1 MSGIVAWFAR
11 NAVAANLL
19 MIVAFI
25 GGMMAFNRMER
36 EMFPVVAV
44 AGASVTVAWNGASPQ
59 DVEEQIVTRIEEVV
73 ADIDGLD
80 RITSVAYEGGGTV
93 NIRGRDDIDMQEF
106 LDEIKIRVDQIN
118 NLPQAAYRPQVTRW
132 EQRNWYFG
140 MVVHGDVDTLTLK
153 RLADQVRDDIAELP
167 GGELARVGGVLDEEV
182 SIEVSED
189 DLRRYNLSFS
199 DVANAIRSSSLNSSG
214 GRVRSSVGDV
224 SMATRQLA
232 DTKEQ
237 FNNIIIR
244 ESSDQGTIR
253 VGDVATVIDGFVD
266 ADLTATYDHDPS
278 AFVFVTSPDKMDI
291 GRYTKGFRDYI
302 ERANNHANGILPEGA
317 RIDILWD
324 DSVIFDAR
332 MDLISTSALTGAV
345 MVMIVLLLFL
355 RPLVAFWVTMGIVTA
370 FAGGIM
376 MLPFFGV
383 SWNILSTFAVLLVI
397 GVIVDDAIVVGE
409 NIHKEVESGRRDGI
423 DASIVGTQL
432 VLKPIIFGVL
442 TTIIAFLPWAFVTG
456 PTRAFTQQISFVV
469 VAALTFSLIECLFI
483 LPAHLAHMKKQ
494 KFDGPMGGLMKIQ
507 RRIADSLI
515 WFANNIYKP
524 VLELALRF
532 RYATITLFFCIL
544 FLAISAV
551 YITKNV
557 PFKFMP
563 EIEGSLIQV
572 TIEMPEG
579 TPFSRVMQVRDQ
591 LQAGVDVASVELANE
606 WGAEIAQL
614 RALKADK
621 NERSVRGN
629 VNDDGII
636 QGASIVASNTQVQ
649 AWIGMIEPEDRP
661 ETLRTK
667 TVSDLIRDRVGPI
680 QDAEEIT
687 FNFTQND
694 DDTGVRFAL
703 NHQNLER
710 LREASEVV
718 KEHLAT
724 YAATYDIGDNLTSS
738 ADEIQMQL
746 KPGAESLGITL
757 ADVSRQ
763 VRQAYYGEEVQRL
776 PRDGEDVRVMVRL
789 PKEARTSL
797 DSLDNLRIRTADGR
811 EVPITQVAEF
821 RYAPGISRILRR
833 NRTRSVSVYA
843 EVKGDGGRGY
853 IMDDMNVNFWPEFER
868 RYPDIERGLA
878 GGYEQEQDFNR
889 DIGRLLLLA
898 IGAMYMLLAIAFR
911 SYAQPLLLMTAI
923 PFAYAGAVFGHWA
936 FGVPMAMFSLF
947 GIAAAAG
954 VVINDNLVLV
964 DYVNRRRAEGIGAV
978 QALVDAGVSRFRPIL
993 LTSVT
998 TFVGI
1003 LPLIA
1008 ERSVQAQFLKPMVV
1022 ALGCAV
1028 AFALFVSLFLVPAL
1042 YAVGVEIGRIFRW
1055 SWGGRPYRRIGE
1067 TYSGEA
1073 NLDTE
1078 ELIGTSA
1085 EDPRPLPAE

>member
-19 MIVAFI
+19 MIVAFV
-25 GGMMAFNRMER
+25 GGMLAFNRMER

-59 DVEEQIVTRIEEVV
+59 DVEEQIITRIEEVV

-80 RITSVAYEGGGTV
+80 RITSIAYEGAGTV

-118 NLPQAAYRPQVTRW
+118 NLPQAAFEPQVQRW
-132 EQRNWYFG
+132 EQRDWYFG
-140 MVVHGDVDTLTLK
+140 MVVHGDVDPLTLK

-167 GGELARVGGVLDEEV
+167 GGELAQVQGVLDEEV

-199 DVANAIRSSSLNSSG
+199 DVANAIRNSSLNSSG

-232 DTKEQ
+232 DTREQ
-237 FNNIIIR
+237 FEGIIVT
-244 ESSDQGTIR
+244 ETSDEGKIK
-253 VGDVATVIDGFVD
+253 VGDVATVIDGFID
-266 ADLTATYDHDPS
+266 ADLKATFNDQPT
-278 AFVFVTSPDKMDI
+278 AFVFIVSPDKMDI
-291 GRYTKGFRDYI
+291 GRYAQGFRDYI
-302 ERANNHANGILPEGA
+302 DRANQPSNGILPEGVQ
-317 RIDILWD
+317 IDKLWD
-324 DSVIFDAR
+324 NSVIFDAR
-332 MDLISTSALTGAV
+332 MKLISESALLGAV

-355 RPLVAFWVTMGIVTA
+355 RPLVAFWVTMGIITA

-376 MLPFFGV
+376 MLPAFGV

-409 NIHKEVESGRRDGI
+409 NIHKEVESGRQEGI
-423 DASIVGTQL
+423 NASIIGTQM
-432 VLKPIIFGVL
+432 VLKPIVFGVL
-442 TTIIAFLPWAFVTG
+442 TTIIAFLPWAFVSG
-456 PTRAFTQQISFVV
+456 PTRSFTQQISFVV
-469 VAALTFSLIECLFI
+469 VAALTFSLIECLLI

-494 KFDGPMGGLMKIQ
+494 TFEGPVGRLMLVQ
-507 RRIADSLI
+507 RRIADSLL
-515 WFANNIYKP
+515 WFASNVYKP
-524 VLELALRF
+524 LLEIALRF
-532 RYATITLFFCIL
+532 RYATIMLFFSIL
-544 FLAISAV
+544 FLAIAAV
-551 YITKNV
+551 GITKNV
-557 PFKFMP
+557 AFKFMP
-563 EIEGSLIQV
+563 EIEGDLIQV
-572 TIEMPEG
+572 TIDLPDG
-579 TPFSRVMQVRDQ
+579 TPFSRVLQIRDQ
-591 LQAGVDVASVELANE
+591 LQAGVDAAAVQLESE
-606 WGAEIAQL
+606 WGSEIAAL
-614 RALKADK
+614 RSSDADVV
-621 NERSVRGN
+621 EARGVSGELEN
-629 VNDDGII
+629 GVIA
-636 QGASIVASNTQVQ
+636 GASIVASNGQVQ
-649 AWIGMIEPEDRP
+649 SWIGLIPPESRP

-667 TVSDLIRDRVGPI
+667 TVSDLIRERVGPI
-680 QDAEEIT
+680 QDAEEIS
-687 FNFTQND
+687 FDFTQND
-694 DDTGVRFAL
+694 DDTGVRIAL
-703 NHQNLER
+703 NHSDLDR
-710 LREASEVV
+710 LREASDVV
-718 KEHLAT
+718 KAQLAT
-724 YAATYDIGDNLTSS
+724 YAAAYDIGDNLTSS
-738 ADEIQMQL
+738 ADEIQIEL
-746 KPGAESLGITL
+746 KPGSEALGITL
-757 ADVSRQ
+757 RDVSNQ
-763 VRQAYYGEEVQRL
+763 LRQAYFGEEVQRL

-789 PKEARTSL
+789 PDEARKSL

-811 EVPITQVAEF
+811 EVPVTQVANF
-821 RYAPGISRILRR
+821 TYAPGISRILRR

-843 EVKGDGGRGY
+843 DIKGEGGRGY
-853 IMDDMNVNFWPEFER
+853 IMEDMNINFWPSFER
-868 RYPDIERGLA
+868 QFPDIERGSA
-878 GGYEQEQDFNR
+878 GGFEQEQEFFA
-889 DIGRLLLLA
+889 DIQRLLLLA
-898 IGAMYMLLAIAFR
+898 IGAMYILLAIAFR

-923 PFAYAGAVFGHWA
+923 PFAFAGAVFGHWA

-964 DYVNRRRAEGIGAV
+964 DYVNRRRDEGIGAI

-1042 YAVGVEIGRIFRW
+1042 YAMGVEIGRIFRW

-1073 NLDTE
+1073 NIDNE
-1078 ELIGTSA
+1078 ELIGTSG
-1085 EDPRPLPAE
+1085 EDVRPHPAE